1 MTPPLL
7 SFQMPLKLLELLELR
22 PKLEYLSFV
31 QQSIELKLV
40 LEQLVQLWLAP
51 LKEML
56 EVLPM
61 LHLPHLLQLAV

>member
-7 SFQMPLKLLELLELR
+7 SSQRPLKLLELLELR

-31 QQSIELKLV
+31 QQSIELKLI
-40 LEQLVQLWLAP
+40 LEQLAQLWLAP

-56 EVLPM
+56 
-61 LHLPHLLQLAV
+61 